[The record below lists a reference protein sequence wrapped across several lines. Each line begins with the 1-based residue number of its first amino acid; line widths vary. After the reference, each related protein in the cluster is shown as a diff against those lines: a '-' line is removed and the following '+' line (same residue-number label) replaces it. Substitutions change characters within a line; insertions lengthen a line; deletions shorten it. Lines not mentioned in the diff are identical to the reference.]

1 MNYRN
6 SVLSLG
12 KAYPRLFV
20 IALLLF
26 LAWASTNA
34 QRVVLQ
40 MNNDWAFHRGD
51 VADGAA
57 PTLDDSHWTAATV
70 PHIMQLEKKH
80 CGGNIIYDGI
90 GWY

>member
-1 MNYRN
+1 MHSNH

-70 PHIMQLEKKH
+70 AGTDAISSCRKATATSAWL
-80 CGGNIIYDGI
+80 
-90 GWY
+90 